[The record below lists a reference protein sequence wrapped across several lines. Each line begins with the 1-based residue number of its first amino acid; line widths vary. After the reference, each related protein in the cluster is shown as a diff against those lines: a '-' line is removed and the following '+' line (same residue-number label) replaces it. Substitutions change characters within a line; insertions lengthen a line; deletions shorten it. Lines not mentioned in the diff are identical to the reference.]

1 LQTDIASMPCIDFVV
16 HGKDMFSSS
25 PHRFQVGNGDLGKAM
40 RPVEPYFRTLKEG
53 FGEHLHFYL
62 RRLTYPNP
70 NEDVCTNP
78 LTSHLY
84 SI

>member
-25 PHRFQVGNGDLGKAM
+25 LHRFQVGNGDLGKAM

-62 RRLTYPNP
+62 RQLIDPSL
-70 NEDVCTNP
+70 NEDVGSNS
-78 LTSHLY
+78 LTSHLCN
-84 SI
+84 I